1 MRPIGGWRA
10 WSQRLRAVRRFSIHP
25 AKKPIGARGV
35 AGLQTLRLPSRRFRV
50 GLNWRG
56 WSVAGALAILAFLRP
71 ATAASLAGDSSPSPQ
86 TATATISG
94 RVSVA
99 SSQGVSNNL
108 SGIGVKLTG
117 PAPATTSQEE
127 VSDTD
132 GRFEFDRLAP
142 GTYTLSAEV
151 EGFKP
156 WSATVTL
163 TAGQVAVQDASLQL
177 NLVEEN
183 VEVKGEATEVET
195 ESVSPTANVSEQQL
209 ETLPLKTGKFT
220 EALSV
225 SPAVIKTQEGRLNF
239 NGQAESQGMLLVDSA
254 ENVDPV
260 AGSFAIPVPVDAIQ
274 SIQVF
279 NTPDSVAYGG
289 FSAGLTRIDLKP
301 PAQLW
306 HYKLTDFIPSFR
318 GKNDHLVG
326 LANMTPRFEVG
337 GPLLKDKLN
346 FYQDFTY
353 EFRRD
358 PVRGLSWPQNETY
371 VFAFDSFTNVQ
382 WIVTPKHLMN
392 FNLNIFPSTNLYAN
406 IDSFIP
412 QYASVNF
419 RRRGESFGFSDDY
432 QFDSGMVLTTVFRYT
447 NFYTA
452 AHGQGPLDM
461 TISPV
466 GWGGNYFGA
475 SEHNANQAQVIPS
488 LQLPS
493 KSWLGRH
500 EIHFGMDFLY
510 RAFTGNSVSKPIEVF
525 PQECTLVQLQTN
537 QCVQTSP
544 YETITFQGLGKLHGS
559 DTEFSEYAE
568 DHWTVTKSLS
578 LTLGARL
585 STQTI
590 GLDAA
595 LAPRVGIA
603 YSFADGRTVV
613 RAGAGLIYS
622 HVPLLAQDFTD
633 NQTRSISFAAGPL
646 AGQDYT
652 LENVYFFNGSPAN
665 AAKTKDPG
673 DSPRTFTWNLES
685 ETAIRKN
692 IRLRVGYY
700 ETHTDDLFLVNPM
713 YPATG
718 SSALLALENTGSA
731 HYRQA
736 EVTAR
741 YTPSEVAE
749 LNVSYSWSR
758 ARGDLNTLS
767 DTFIPFQIPV
777 IRPNVYGVQ
786 PSDIPNRL
794 LVWGFVHLPIW
805 KLVFSPVADMH
816 SGYAYSDVDVFQ
828 NYVGAPNSLR
838 FPTYFSLDVKL
849 YRDFPLR
856 IPFRQRPRGKT
867 RKIRLGVYSIDVT
880 NRQNP
885 HDVFSNVSVGAPYL
899 LGQFDGFQRRFTG
912 MAIGL
917 GE

>member
-1 MRPIGGWRA
+1 MALIRPV
-10 WSQRLRAVRRFSIHP
+10 S
-25 AKKPIGARGV
+25 
-35 AGLQTLRLPSRRFRV
+35 AGER
-50 GLNWRG
+50 
-56 WSVAGALAILAFLRP
+56 
-71 ATAASLAGDSSPSPQ
+71 DSNPSPQ
-86 TATATISG
+86 AATSSISG

-108 SGIGVKLTG
+108 AGISVKLTG

-127 VSDTD
+127 VSDTE
-132 GRFEFDRLAP
+132 GRFEFERLAP
-142 GTYTLSAEV
+142 GTYTLSVVV

-156 WSATVTL
+156 WSAMVVL
-163 TAGQVAVQDASLQL
+163 AAGQAAVQDAALQL
-177 NLVEEN
+177 NRVEEN
-183 VEVKGEATEVET
+183 VEVKGEATEIET
-195 ESVSPTANVSEQQL
+195 ESVSPTANVTEQQL

-225 SPAVIKTQEGRLNF
+225 SPSVIKTQEGRLNF
-239 NGQAESQGMLLVDSA
+239 NGQSESQGMLLVDSA

-289 FSAGLTRIDLKP
+289 FSAGLTRIDIRP
-301 PAQLW
+301 PSPLW
-306 HYKLTDFIPSFR
+306 NYKFIDFIPSFR

-326 LANMTPRFEVG
+326 IANITPRLQVG
-337 GPLLKDKLN
+337 GPIIKDKLN
-346 FYQDFTY
+346 FSQGVTY

-371 VFAFDSFTNVQ
+371 IYAFDSFSNVQ
-382 WIVTPKHLMN
+382 WILSPKHLMS
-392 FNLNIFPSTNLYAN
+392 FNLNVFQSTNLYAN

-412 QYASVNF
+412 QTASVDF
-419 RRRGESFGFSDDY
+419 RRRGGSFGFTDDY
-432 QFDSGMVLTTVFRYT
+432 QFASGKVLTTVFRYT
-447 NFYTA
+447 NFFTDS
-452 AHGQGPLDM
+452 HGQGPLQM
-461 TISPV
+461 AISPI
-466 GWGGNYFGA
+466 GWGGNYFGT
-475 SEHNANQAQVIPS
+475 SEHNANQVETIPS
-488 LQLPS
+488 LTLPS
-493 KSWLGRH
+493 KSWFGHH
-500 EIHFGMDFLY
+500 ELRFGFDFLY
-510 RAFTGNSVSKPIEVF
+510 RTFTGNTASRPIDLV
-525 PQECTLVQLQTN
+525 PQNCTLPQLQAD
-537 QCVQTSP
+537 QCP
-544 YETITFQGLGKLHGS
+544 LAPADEEITFQGLGKLHGS

-595 LAPRVGIA
+595 LAPRIGIA
-603 YSFADGRTVV
+603 YSFADGKTVL

-622 HVPLLAQDFTD
+622 HVPLLAQDYAD
-633 NQTRSISFAAGPL
+633 NQTRSISILSGPDAGKS
-646 AGQDYT
+646 YT
-652 LENVYFFNGSPAN
+652 LQNVYLLGGSLAN
-665 AAKTKDPG
+665 PVNPQDPG
-673 DSPRTFTWNLES
+673 DSPRTFTWNIES

-692 IRLRVGYY
+692 ITLRVGYY
-700 ETHTDDLFLVNPM
+700 ETHTDDLFLVNPIV
-713 YPATG
+713 PSTG
-718 SSALLALENTGSA
+718 ANGLLALENTGSA

-741 YTPSEVAE
+741 YSPSELAE

-767 DTFIPFQIPV
+767 DTFIPIQTPV

-794 LVWGFVHLPIW
+794 LVWGFVHLHIW
-805 KLVFSPVADMH
+805 SLVFSPVADMH
-816 SGYAYSDVDVFQ
+816 SGFPYSNVDVFQ
-828 NYVGAPNSLR
+828 NYSGVPNGQR
-838 FPTYFSLDVKL
+838 FPIYFSLDVKV

-856 IPFRQRPRGKT
+856 IPFKEHPAGKV

-885 HDVFSNVSVGAPYL
+885 HDVFNNINVGAPYV

-912 MAIGL
+912 LAIGL

>member
-1 MRPIGGWRA
+1 M
-10 WSQRLRAVRRFSIHP
+10 V
-25 AKKPIGARGV
+25 
-35 AGLQTLRLPSRRFRV
+35 
-50 GLNWRG
+50 
-56 WSVAGALAILAFLRP
+56 ALAILAVIRP
-71 ATAASLAGDSSPSPQ
+71 APSIARSWASNPSPQ
-86 TATATISG
+86 TTTSTISG

-108 SGIGVKLTG
+108 AAISVKLTG

-127 VSDTD
+127 VSDTE
-132 GRFEFDRLAP
+132 GRFEFDRLGA
-142 GTYTLSAEV
+142 GTYTLSVVV

-163 TAGQVAVQDASLQL
+163 TAGQAAVQDAALQL
-177 NLVEEN
+177 NLVEET
-183 VEVKGEATEVET
+183 VEVKGEATEIAT
-195 ESVSPTANVSEQQL
+195 ESVSPTANVTEQQL

-225 SPAVIKTQEGRLNF
+225 SPSVIKTQEGRLNF
-239 NGQAESQGMLLVDSA
+239 NGQSESQGMLLVDSA

-289 FSAGLTRIDLKP
+289 FSAGLTRIDTRP
-301 PAQLW
+301 PSPLW
-306 HYKLTDFIPSFR
+306 HYKFVDFIPSFR

-326 LANMTPRFEVG
+326 LANITPRLEVG
-337 GPLLKDKLN
+337 GPIMKDKLN
-346 FYQDFTY
+346 FSQDVSY
-353 EFRRD
+353 EWRRD
-358 PVRGLSWPQNETY
+358 PIRGLTWPKNETY

-382 WIVTPKHLMN
+382 WILSPKHLMN
-392 FNLNIFPSTNLYAN
+392 FNLNVFQSTNLYAN

-412 QYASVNF
+412 QTASVNF
-419 RRRGESFGFSDDY
+419 RRRGGSFGFTDNY
-432 QFDSGMVLTTVFRYT
+432 QFNSGMVLTTVFRYT
-447 NFYTA
+447 NFFTDS
-452 AHGQGPLDM
+452 HGQGVQQM

-466 GWGGNYFGA
+466 GWGGNYFGT
-475 SEHNANQAQVIPS
+475 SEHNANQVEAIPS

-493 KSWLGRH
+493 KSWLGHH
-500 EIHFGMDFLY
+500 ELHFGFDFLY
-510 RAFTGNSVSKPIEVF
+510 RTFTGNTDSRTIDLD
-525 PQECTLVQLQTN
+525 PQNCTLVQLQAD
-537 QCVQTSP
+537 QCPTGPVD
-544 YETITFQGLGKLHGS
+544 EAITFQGLGKLQGS

-568 DHWTVTKSLS
+568 DHWTVMKSLS
-578 LTLGARL
+578 VTLGARL

-603 YSFADGRTVV
+603 YFFAGGKTVL

-622 HVPLLAQDFTD
+622 HVPLLAQDFAD
-633 NQTRSISFAAGPL
+633 NQTRGVAIFAGPD
-646 AGQDYT
+646 AGKTYT
-652 LENVYFFNGSPAN
+652 LQNVYLKGGSLGN
-665 AAKTKDPG
+665 AGNPQDPG
-673 DSPRTFTWNLES
+673 NSPRTFTWNIES
-685 ETAIRKN
+685 ETSIRKN
-692 IRLRVGYY
+692 ITLRLGYY
-700 ETHTDDLFLVNPM
+700 ETHTYDLFLVDPIT
-713 YPATG
+713 PTTG
-718 SSALLALENTGSA
+718 TNGLLALENTGSA

-741 YTPSEVAE
+741 YSPNERAEVNA
-749 LNVSYSWSR
+749 SYSWSR

-767 DTFIPFQIPV
+767 DTFIPLQIPV
-777 IRPNVYGVQ
+777 IRPNAYGVQ

-805 KLVFSPVADMH
+805 SLVFSPVADMH
-816 SGYAYSDVDVFQ
+816 SGFPYSDVDVFQ
-828 NYVGAPNSLR
+828 NYVGVPNGFR
-838 FPTYFSLDVKL
+838 FPTYFSLDVKI

-856 IPFRQRPRGKT
+856 IPFKEHPKGKI

-885 HDVFSNVSVGAPYL
+885 HDAFNNTGILPPYG

-912 MAIGL
+912 LAIGL